1 MQVLFLIGRILLG
14 GYFVYNGYNHFKNL
28 NNMTGY
34 AKMKGVPAAKFFVA
48 LAGLMFALGGLG
60 VIFNR
65 FAILG
70 MCLIVLA
77 LIPITIM
84 MHSFWKE
91 TDPNARMME
100 RIQFTKNLGLLGAI
114 ILLISIG

>member
-14 GYFVYNGYNHFKNL
+14 GYFIYNGYNHFSNL
-28 NNMTGY
+28 SGMSGY
-34 AKMKGVPAAKFFVA
+34 AKAKGVPAAR
-48 LAGLMFALGGLG
+48 AGVIIAGIMLALGGLA
-60 VIFNR
+60 VVANR
-65 FAILG
+65 YAILG

-84 MHSFWKE
+84 MHPFWKE
-91 TDPNARMME
+91 KDGNARMME
-100 RIQFTKNLGLLGAI
+100 RIQFTKNMGLIGAL